1 VKRPELIPVALL
13 AAVVGFVAVASVRA
27 PRPVRPA
34 LPASDSTTPSESRV
48 PGAGSEVRTALR
60 ASAAAAPERDV
71 AQIRR
76 ELIRDG
82 FGTYIGDVLAEGDSL
97 LTRWPDRT
105 ADPLRIWIAPSSAV
119 ADWRP
124 DYPQAVRG
132 AFLEWLS
139 SDLPIRYAFLADSDA
154 AEVRVR
160 WIDHFERDGDGLGG
174 RIGSTQTV
182 RDQFAWIVGGEI
194 TIAVHTVDG
203 RPLDAELVRA
213 TAVHEVGHLLGLLH
227 SRDTTNL
234 MAPRSYV
241 THITGADLATMRLL
255 YRLPPGSVR
264 VSGPGTRD

>member
-1 VKRPELIPVALL
+1 MKRPEVIPVALL
-13 AAVVGFVAVASVRA
+13 TAMVAFVAVVSMRA
-27 PRPVRPA
+27 PRTVPPPA
-34 LPASDSTTPSESRV
+34 AAPQDSGSESVAARLA
-48 PGAGSEVRTALR
+48 PAASHEVRTALR
-60 ASAAAAPERDV
+60 ASAARPPERDV

-76 ELIRDG
+76 ELVRDG
-82 FGTYIGDVLAEGDSL
+82 AGTYIGDVLAEGDSV
-97 LTRWPDRT
+97 LTRWPDRS
-105 ADPLRIWIAPSSAV
+105 ADPLRIWIAPTSAV
-119 ADWRP
+119 ADWRAE
-124 DYPQAVRG
+124 YPQAVRG

-139 SDLPIRYAFLADSDA
+139 ADIPVRYAFLADSDS

-160 WIDHFERDGDGLGG
+160 WVDRFQSDGQGQGG

-213 TAVHEVGHLLGLLH
+213 TAVHEVGHLFGLLH

-241 THITGADLATMRLL
+241 THITGTDLATMRLL
-255 YRLPPGSVR
+255 YRLPPGSVKE
-264 VSGPGTRD
+264 